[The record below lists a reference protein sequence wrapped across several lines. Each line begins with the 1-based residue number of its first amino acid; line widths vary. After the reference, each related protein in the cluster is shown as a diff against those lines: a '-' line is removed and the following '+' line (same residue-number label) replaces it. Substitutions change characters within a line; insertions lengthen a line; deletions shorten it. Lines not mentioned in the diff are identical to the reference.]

1 MSTIYQKKKKFL
13 LTLKKGFWRFEK
25 EEWTGRH
32 RDTERFEVCG
42 RDVAGSARYTP
53 REGDVGIIEM
63 KD

>member
-1 MSTIYQKKKKFL
+1 MRRKNGQVD
-13 LTLKKGFWRFEK
+13 
-25 EEWTGRH
+25 

-42 RDVAGSARYTP
+42 RDVAGTARYTP